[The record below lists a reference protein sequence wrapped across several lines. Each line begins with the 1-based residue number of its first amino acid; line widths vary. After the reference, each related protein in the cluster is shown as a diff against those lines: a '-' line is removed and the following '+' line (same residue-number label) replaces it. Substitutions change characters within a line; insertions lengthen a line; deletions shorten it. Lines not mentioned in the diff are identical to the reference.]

1 MAIRRLSG
9 RCPLR
14 RVRSNGACVWT
25 RRSAM
30 SRLSRVDTLLH
41 PRRQVTLLLP
51 ALSEQVS
58 PQATFFDASYSNE
71 GNKNY

>member
-1 MAIRRLSG
+1 
-9 RCPLR
+9 
-14 RVRSNGACVWT
+14 
-25 RRSAM
+25 M